1 MPYAT
6 LADMLKRFNDEG
18 MAILAGD
25 EDGVLNEA
33 EINASLSAGT
43 EEADSYLRARVR
55 LPLTTVPEVLVGYV
69 CDLARYRLADTEE
82 NRSETII
89 ARRTDALNWLKDV
102 AAGRASLPATTSGSS
117 ETSSPSIK
125 VIPGGKKVFT
135 QNTIDALFG
144 SGKVVS

>member
-33 EINASLSAGT
+33 EINASLSAAT

-55 LPLTTVPEVLVGYV
+55 LPLSTIPEVLVGYV

-125 VIPGGKKVFT
+125 VIPGGEKVFT
-135 QNTIDALFG
+135 QNAMDKLFG
-144 SGKVVS
+144 PGNI

>member
-33 EINASLSAGT
+33 EINASLSAAT
-43 EEADSYLRARVR
+43 EEADSYLRERVR

-89 ARRTDALNWLKDV
+89 ARRADALNWLKDV
-102 AAGRASLPATTSGSS
+102 AAGRASLPAIQPDTSRS
-117 ETSSPSIK
+117 SSPSIK
-125 VIPGGKKVFT
+125 VIPGGEKVFT
-135 QNTIDALFG
+135 QHAIDKIFG
-144 SGKVVS
+144 PGNI

>member
-6 LADMLKRFNDEG
+6 LTDMLKRFNDEG

-25 EDGVLNEA
+25 EDDVLNEA
-33 EINASLSAGT
+33 KINASLSAAT

-55 LPLTTVPEVLVGYV
+55 LPLSTIPEVLVGYV

-89 ARRTDALNWLKDV
+89 ARRADALNWLKDV
-102 AAGRASLPATTSGSS
+102 AAGRASLPATTLDSS

-125 VIPGGKKVFT
+125 VIPGGKQVFT
-135 QNTIDALFG
+135 QNTIDKLFG
-144 SGKVVS
+144 PGSI

>member
-18 MAILAGD
+18 MSILAGD

-33 EINASLSAGT
+33 EINASLYAAT

-69 CDLARYRLADTEE
+69 CDLARYKARLWGDVSDTTHH
-82 NRSETII
+82 NNHGLQLIMCC
-89 ARRTDALNWLKDV
+89 N
-102 AAGRASLPATTSGSS
+102 
-117 ETSSPSIK
+117 
-125 VIPGGKKVFT
+125 
-135 QNTIDALFG
+135 
-144 SGKVVS
+144 